1 MSMELE
7 EKKKE
12 TFKQIKELAE
22 SQGWETEVDYLELR
36 SVYYLDTKAF
46 IIKKSDDLER
56 PSLSIYIN
64 FKDTP
69 YIEQI
74 LVNLFFPDGYL
85 ELISS
90 MHMGIEELPKLLERI
105 EMLSELPETI
115 SKYLKGDK

>member
-22 SQGWETEVDYLELR
+22 SQGWETEVDYLELG

-46 IIKKSDDLER
+46 ISKKSDDLER

-85 ELISS
+85 ELISP

>member
-46 IIKKSDDLER
+46 ISKKSDDLER

>member
-1 MSMELE
+1 M
-7 EKKKE
+7 
-12 TFKQIKELAE
+12 
-22 SQGWETEVDYLELR
+22 DYLELR